1 MIIDALISTINP
13 IVDCYTAIGDLK
25 AELPF
30 AVIQVA
36 PDPIRTK
43 DGIVGYTQKV
53 SVALVDNDVDRIEAN
68 TVAVRA
74 AVEAMHGLISE
85 CQINDVSFDSENG
98 IIFDPETQ
106 TYQNS
111 FEFDFDTDNR

>member
-1 MIIDALISTINP
+1 MIIDALIATINP

-30 AVIQVA
+30 SVIQVA
-36 PDPIRTK
+36 PEPIRIK

-53 SVALVDNDVDRIEAN
+53 SVALVDNDVDRIEEN

-74 AVEAMHGLISE
+74 AIEALTGLVEE
-85 CQINDVSFDSENG
+85 CQINSVMFESENG
-98 IIFDPETQ
+98 VIFDPETQ

-111 FEFDFDTDNR
+111 FEFTVDTNTR